1 MEESE
6 KEHFPGPYQEG
17 GGEEDDGAV
26 DDRRRVEPWEEKKHQ
41 DLPRDSRGQVGE
53 IHRGWFG
60 LAFHQSPNRDSVVV
74 LDTLKHLLRQSWFSL
89 IL

>member
-6 KEHFPGPYQEG
+6 KEHFPGSYQKG

-26 DDRRRVEPWEEKKHQ
+26 DVRRHVDLWEEKKHQ

-53 IHRGWFG
+53 IHKGWLRLG
-60 LAFHQSPNRDSVVV
+60 FHQTETLVV
-74 LDTLKHLLRQSWFSL
+74 LVSARSDQEVVFLRSDFGQ
-89 IL
+89 